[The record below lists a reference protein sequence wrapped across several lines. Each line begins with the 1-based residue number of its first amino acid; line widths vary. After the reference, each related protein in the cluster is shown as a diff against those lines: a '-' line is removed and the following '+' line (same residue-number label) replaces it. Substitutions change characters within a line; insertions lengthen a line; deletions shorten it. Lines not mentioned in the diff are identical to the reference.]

1 MPNQPKTHKP
11 SKLKIKIID
20 DRPPS
25 SQRGYNSSWRT
36 VRATHLLERPL
47 CEDCLKLGLYV
58 EGREIHHIKKLKDYP
73 ELRDV
78 SSNLMTLCKS
88 CHSRRTAQGQ

>member
-36 VRATHLLERPL
+36 VRGHHLLENPL
-47 CEDCLKLGLYV
+47 CVDCLKHGIYM
-58 EGREIHHIKKLKDYP
+58 EGTDVHHIKKLKDYP

-78 SSNLMTLCKS
+78 PGNLMTLCKS
-88 CHSRRTAQGQ
+88 CHSIRTARGE